1 MSRSGVIMLIIIV
14 VILFVSL
21 ISGLYVYYY
30 CRWKHLWAMDVSI
43 PSYEIKSRVDD
54 TIKVVMIGDSWAG
67 LHHEY
72 GMDAYLYSKLQNLV
86 SCPITIVSKGKGG
99 EKSRGIYQLMF
110 SSGDNGTKSLLVS
123 GPNYCIISAGIN
135 DAAANLGTKQFC
147 AHYRLILNFL
157 IGNGIR
163 PVVIEVPD
171 VDIWGLYGGK
181 SKKDLLADY
190 VKSTMTRCEMYN
202 YHEYREELYAM
213 LQKEHLME
221 RVVYIPMLGWNGNGI
236 RQNLDLFM
244 PDRIHLNREGY
255 KRLDACIAEAI
266 ARDLQQS
273 QDSTF
278 VNKPVSHDAKQ

>member
-1 MSRSGVIMLIIIV
+1 MVHKVLLIIV
-14 VILFVSL
+14 LFL
-21 ISGLYVYYY
+21 LAFGITYGYYFY
-30 CRWKHLWAMDVSI
+30 RWRHLWTIAGPIDDYNVAH
-43 PSYEIKSRVDD
+43 VHDD
-54 TIKVVMIGDSWAG
+54 TLRVVMIGDSWAG
-67 LHHEY
+67 FHSELH
-72 GMDAYLYSKLQNLV
+72 MDNYLCSELEKRIQTPV
-86 SCPITIVSKGKGG
+86 SVVSKGKGG
-99 EKSRGIYQLMF
+99 EKIKGIYRLLFQM
-110 SSGDNGTKSLLVS
+110 GGYGTKPLFFA
-123 GPNYCIISAGIN
+123 GADYCIISAGIN

-190 VKSTMTRCEMYN
+190 VKSTMTRCGMYN